1 MITSTSTSDATATA
15 NATEQS
21 AVDLQ
26 TIRHVLSV
34 FVPMAGSAT
43 IRCVRGGLSGS
54 AVFQCEVA
62 GRKFA
67 MKRWPS
73 GTLARRIDEVHDM
86 LALSRRSLAIVP
98 ELVQSSLA
106 STRVGYEG
114 FHYELVAWMDGA
126 AVADS
131 AEDLQPAISLTPDDA
146 VGSAGPSRRI
156 LAAVEAGG
164 EAIARFHDSVR
175 RIGGPMTPAP
185 SVLRRLG
192 RIEQLRVELPQAI
205 KRAET
210 LSPALPLSPVL
221 RGAAK
226 WLQRESANRLD
237 AAHHV
242 LGQWVGRIVPT
253 QMVLRDVHRQHI
265 LFREAAVTG
274 LVDFDA
280 VGVDTVA
287 TDLARWVAD
296 FAEKPADFPVLVDAA
311 VVGYQRF
318 APISAC
324 ESDLASAICEAS
336 AIILLANWV
345 VWMSLGQQNFSGCND
360 LVDRR
365 VSELLRRMGATEA
378 MASVR

>member
-1 MITSTSTSDATATA
+1 MITSTSTVTT
-15 NATEQS
+15 TEQP

-34 FVPMAGSAT
+34 FVPMAGSAA
-43 IRCVRGGLSGS
+43 IQCVRGGLSGS
-54 AVFQCEVA
+54 AVFVCEVA

-67 MKRWPS
+67 MKRWPA
-73 GTLARRIDEVHDM
+73 GTLPWRIDEVHEVM
-86 LALSRRSLAIVP
+86 AQSSRSLSIVP
-98 ELVQSSLA
+98 ELVRSSLA

-114 FHYELVAWMDGA
+114 FQYELVSWMDGE

-131 AEDLQPAISLTPDDA
+131 ADELQRAISLIPDSA
-146 VGSAGPSRRI
+146 VDTAGPSRRI

-175 RIGGPMTPAP
+175 RISGPMTPAP

-192 RIEQLRVELPQAI
+192 RIEQLRIELPQAL

-210 LSPALPLSPVL
+210 LSPVL

-226 WLQRESANRLD
+226 WLQRESASRLD

-242 LGQWVGRIVPT
+242 LGQWVGRMVPT

-296 FAEKPADFPVLVDAA
+296 FAEKPADFRILVDTA
-311 VVGYQRF
+311 VAGYQRF

-324 ESDLASAICEAS
+324 ESELASAICEAS

-345 VWMSLGQQNFSGCND
+345 VWTSLSQQNFSGCND

-365 VSELLRRMGATEA
+365 VAELLRRMGATET
-378 MASVR
+378 MASAR

>member
-1 MITSTSTSDATATA
+1 MITSPFTSDATA
-15 NATEQS
+15 NATEQP

-73 GTLARRIDEVHDM
+73 GTLARRIDEVHEVM
-86 LALSRRSLAIVP
+86 AQSRQSLAIVP

-114 FHYELVAWMDGA
+114 FHYELVSWMDGA

-131 AEDLQPAISLTPDDA
+131 ANDLQPAISLTSDD
-146 VGSAGPSRRI
+146 VTGTAGPSRRI

-175 RIGGPMTPAP
+175 RISGPMTPAP

-205 KRAET
+205 KRSET
-210 LSPALPLSPVL
+210 LSPVL

-226 WLQRESANRLD
+226 WLQRESASRLD

-265 LFREAAVTG
+265 LFRDAVVTG

-311 VVGYQRF
+311 AAGYQRF

-324 ESDLASAICEAS
+324 ESELASAICEAS

-345 VWMSLGQQNFSGCND
+345 VWTSLGQQNFSGCND

-365 VSELLRRMGATEA
+365 VTELLRRMNATEA
-378 MASVR
+378 MANAQ

>member
-1 MITSTSTSDATATA
+1 MITSPFTSDATATA
-15 NATEQS
+15 TEQP

-73 GTLARRIDEVHDM
+73 GTPARRIDEVHEVM
-86 LALSRRSLAIVP
+86 AQSRQSLAIVP

-114 FHYELVAWMDGA
+114 FHYELVSWMDGA

-131 AEDLQPAISLTPDDA
+131 ANDLQPAISLTPDDA

-205 KRAET
+205 KRSET
-210 LSPALPLSPVL
+210 LSPVL

-226 WLQRESANRLD
+226 WLQRESASRLD

-265 LFREAAVTG
+265 LFRDAAVTG

-296 FAEKPADFPVLVDAA
+296 FPEKPADFPVLVDAA
-311 VVGYQRF
+311 AAGYQRF

-324 ESDLASAICEAS
+324 ESELASAICEAS

-378 MASVR
+378 MASAR

>member
-1 MITSTSTSDATATA
+1 
-15 NATEQS
+15 
-21 AVDLQ
+21 
-26 TIRHVLSV
+26 
-34 FVPMAGSAT
+34 MAGSAT
-43 IRCVRGGLSGS
+43 IQSVRGGLSGS
-54 AVFQCEVA
+54 AVFVCEVA

-73 GTLARRIDEVHDM
+73 GTAPRRIDEVHDVM
-86 LALSRRSLAIVP
+86 TQARQSLAIVP

-114 FHYELVAWMDGA
+114 FQYELVTWLDGEA
-126 AVADS
+126 I
-131 AEDLQPAISLTPDDA
+131 AESPDESQLAISLTSDDA
-146 VGSAGPSRRI
+146 IGTAGPSRRI

-175 RIGGPMTPAP
+175 RLSGPMTPAP

-192 RIEQLRVELPQAI
+192 RIEQLRVELPQAL
-205 KRAET
+205 KRAD
-210 LSPALPLSPVL
+210 ALSPVL

-226 WLQRESANRLD
+226 WLDREAACRLD
-237 AAHHV
+237 TAHRV
-242 LGQWVGRIVPT
+242 LGQWVGRMVPT

-265 LFREAAVTG
+265 LFRDFAVTG

-280 VGVDTVA
+280 VGIDTVA
-287 TDLARWVAD
+287 TDLARWVSD
-296 FAEKPADFPVLVDAA
+296 FAEKPADLAVLMDSA
-311 VVGYQRF
+311 VTGYQRF

-324 ESDLASAICEAS
+324 ESELASAISEAS

-345 VWMSLGQQNFSGCND
+345 VWSTLDQQNFSGCID

-365 VSELLRRMGATEA
+365 VVELLRRMSATGT
-378 MASVR
+378 MASAR